1 MEKVKDVTLEPIEF
15 KELKTI
21 NNQLYVGAYDEGRT
35 ELGIIPIKVIKGWES
50 FSGWYWFATE
60 KYLQPSDRT
69 SFELPFGS
77 GYPQVYLYSGLVQG
91 HEEEFG
97 SWSMHELTPLIVRNK
112 VWEIKSIDLP
122 SAGRRHAH

>member
-60 KYLQPSDRT
+60 KFVQPPGED
-69 SFELPFGS
+69 G
-77 GYPQVYLYSGLVQG
+77 PQLHLYSGLVQG

-97 SWSMHELTPLIVRNK
+97 SWSMQELAPLIVRNK

-122 SAGRRHAH
+122 HAGRRHAHK